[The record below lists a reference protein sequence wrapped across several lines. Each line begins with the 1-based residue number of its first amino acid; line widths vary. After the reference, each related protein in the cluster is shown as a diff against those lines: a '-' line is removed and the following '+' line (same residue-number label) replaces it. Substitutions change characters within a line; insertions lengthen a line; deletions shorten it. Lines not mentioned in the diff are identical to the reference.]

1 MTTYEHTGKNAR
13 FYKIPND
20 CVDFVIGNKG
30 ETIKNIEKESN
41 CKVQI
46 AKSPIPNTKLRY
58 IFIEG
63 SEENYE
69 IAKELIEKIIGD
81 YVNMN
86 IN

>member
-1 MTTYEHTGKNAR
+1 
-13 FYKIPND
+13 
-20 CVDFVIGNKG
+20 
-30 ETIKNIEKESN
+30 
-41 CKVQI
+41 
-46 AKSPIPNTKLRY
+46 LRY